1 MNPIG
6 SQIKLIVIGVILL
19 IILISGILLY
29 RSGKKSG
36 ATKINIS
43 NPPLDDAGG
52 AGISASE
59 ISNLSDEIYRDMKGV
74 NGFGH
79 NTDIWQKF
87 LALSDTDVVKVY
99 NEFNTDY
106 QTESEQTLKEWV
118 YNESA
123 AFQPQW
129 SIVKE
134 TVLQRFA
141 KLNLV

>member
-1 MNPIG
+1 MNPVG

-19 IILISGILLY
+19 IILVAGILLY

-43 NPPLDDAGG
+43 NPPSDDAGG
-52 AGISASE
+52 AGISTAE
-59 ISNLSDEIYRDMKGV
+59 INSLSDEIYRDMDGL

-79 NTDIWQKF
+79 NTDVWQRF
-87 LALSDTDVVKVY
+87 LSLSDTDLVKVY

-106 QTESEQTLKEWV
+106 QAESEQTLKEWV
-118 YNESA
+118 YNESTS
-123 AFQPQW
+123 FQPQW
-129 SIVKE
+129 SIIKE